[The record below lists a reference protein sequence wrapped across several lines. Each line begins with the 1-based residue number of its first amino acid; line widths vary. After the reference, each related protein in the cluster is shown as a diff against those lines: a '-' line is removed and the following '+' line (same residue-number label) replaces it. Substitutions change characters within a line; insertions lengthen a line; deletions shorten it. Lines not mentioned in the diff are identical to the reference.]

1 MDFPQRA
8 LDSYVRGNAY
18 RKAIDL
24 ARRQFPQH
32 VVPLEEKYGDYLV
45 QQKDVEAAVEHYVQA
60 NCITK
65 AIEAAMEAR
74 HWDKAVKLVTS

>member
-1 MDFPQRA
+1 MYEKAGEFFERMDFPQRA

-24 ARRQFPQH
+24 ARHHFPQH

-45 QQKDVEAAVEHYVQA
+45 QQKDV
-60 NCITK
+60 
-65 AIEAAMEAR
+65 
-74 HWDKAVKLVTS
+74 

>member
-45 QQKDVEAAVEHYVQA
+45 
-60 NCITK
+60 
-65 AIEAAMEAR
+65 
-74 HWDKAVKLVTS
+74 